1 MHFWRKSIKNT
12 FILISASI
20 IFSSCSNA
28 TKVVV
33 TSTSTENSQL
43 TKVQKEAIEHGY
55 QIGEYKL
62 LLTNYQ
68 KKNEQQVFIDNNFFE
83 ANFQKK
89 QNDIDSSKKINILL
103 YGLHYSPEEERY
115 TLGTFLINTSNT
127 TIKKL
132 SFTLT
137 PSFKN
142 IGDVEPIKSAFEGDD
157 FVELPANS
165 FITLAISGDA
175 PLDSAD
181 LLMENKG
188 PDITFK
194 ITDLEINGEK
204 VDNLNED

>member
-1 MHFWRKSIKNT
+1 MNFLKKSIKYT
-12 FILISASI
+12 FIL
-20 IFSSCSNA
+20 
-28 TKVVV
+28 VVV
-33 TSTSTENSQL
+33 SVLFTGCANTDRTTVSSNSTESSKL
-43 TKVQKEAIEHGY
+43 TSAQEKAINDGY

>member
-1 MHFWRKSIKNT
+1 MQLLKKRISYI
-12 FILISASI
+12 FILIIATIFFVGCKDTTDTATSNITRKEI
-20 IFSSCSNA
+20 I
-28 TKVVV
+28 TK
-33 TSTSTENSQL
+33 EQEDYLNN
-43 TKVQKEAIEHGY
+43 GY

-62 LLTNYQ
+62 LLTENQ
-68 KKNEQQVFIDNNFFE
+68 KKDEKQIFITNNFFE
-83 ANFQKK
+83 SDFLKK
-89 QNDIDSSKKINILL
+89 QNDIDLSKKINIIL

-115 TLGTFLINTSNT
+115 TLGTFLINTTNT

-142 IGDVEPIKSAFEGDD
+142 IGDVEPIKSNFEGDD
-157 FVELPANS
+157 FVELPPKS
-165 FITLAISGDA
+165 FFTLAISGDA
-175 PLDSAD
+175 PLKSAD

-204 VDNLNED
+204 VDNTNEH

>member
-1 MHFWRKSIKNT
+1 MHLKQKIGYVLILVFTTIFFIGCKNT
-12 FILISASI
+12 TDTDVS
-20 IFSSCSNA
+20 
-28 TKVVV
+28 
-33 TSTSTENSQL
+33 TSTSNEMI
-43 TKVQKEAIEHGY
+43 TKEQEDYLDNGY

-62 LLTNYQ
+62 LLTKNQ
-68 KKNEQQVFIDNNFFE
+68 KKKEKQNFIDNNFFE
-83 ANFQKK
+83 ANFLKK
-89 QNDIDSSKKINILL
+89 QNDIDLSKKINIIL

-115 TLGTFLINTSNT
+115 TLGTFLINTTNT

-142 IGDVEPIKSAFEGDD
+142 IGDVEPIKSNFEGDD
-157 FVELPANS
+157 FVDLPSKS
-165 FITLAISGDA
+165 FFTLAISGDA
-175 PLDSAD
+175 PLKSAD

-204 VDNLNED
+204 VDNTNEH